1 MHPQA
6 LLPAAERV
14 VGAYEKLRFLNYP
27 GEPFVA
33 AKDALTLEAQDVLVG
48 RCRHLGPVGTGLV
61 RRTNLTRT
69 LYSVGDSPFE

>member
-1 MHPQA
+1 MKGLHPQA

-48 RCRHLGPVGTGLV
+48 GVDIWGRSGLGLSGV
-61 RRTNLTRT
+61 LT
-69 LYSVGDSPFE
+69 